1 MKKNYIIKDRTFEVS
16 VEPYFGPLVIIKIR
30 EIKYSNRKFFKGEIS
45 KHETA
50 RCIDSF
56 ETLDEMVLDALK
68 EKFDSEIEKEEKN
81 KKLEK
86 FFENALDEPYIL

>member
-1 MKKNYIIKDRTFEVS
+1 
-16 VEPYFGPLVIIKIR
+16 
-30 EIKYSNRKFFKGEIS
+30 
-45 KHETA
+45 
-50 RCIDSF
+50 
-56 ETLDEMVLDALK
+56 MVLDALK

>member
-1 MKKNYIIKDRTFEVS
+1 MKKKYIIKDRTFEVS
-16 VEPYFGPLVIIKIR
+16 VELFFGPLCIIKIS
-30 EIKYSNRKFFKGEIS
+30 EIKYPNRKFFKGEIS
-45 KHETA
+45 KYETT

-56 ETLDEMVLDALK
+56 ETVDEMILDALK
-68 EKFDSEIEKEEKN
+68 EKFDFEIEKEEKN

>member
-16 VEPYFGPLVIIKIR
+16 VEPYFGPLIIIKIR
-30 EIKYSNRKFFKGEIS
+30 EIKYPNRKFFKGEIS
-45 KHETA
+45 KYETT